1 MTAID
6 IIQQIRQTNHVN
18 LSELAEYADL
28 GTVSNISQILS
39 RNDLKVETFVAMLEV
54 MGYQLVVQSAESDDE
69 IIVDYDL

>member
-1 MTAID
+1 MTAIE